1 VAQRPLARRVEHW
14 LGRGCAACRQCAG
27 EDGDRERSLAGG
39 AAGTT
44 RLPAGAGGHAQ
55 DAAAG
60 MACCRRERCAA
71 CAGGT
76 QRLPGLIGLPQAA
89 RLILGGGLVTA
100 SQALHLGLVDAVLP
114 EQGFLDA
121 ALDWAAP
128 FAAQTRHS
136 LFAAKL
142 ALVRGTN
149 LTLNQGR
156 ALEQGIFRTVLASS
170 ETRAMSAQ
178 ADPR

>member
-1 VAQRPLARRVEHW
+1 
-14 LGRGCAACRQCAG
+14 
-27 EDGDRERSLAGG
+27 
-39 AAGTT
+39 
-44 RLPAGAGGHAQ
+44 
-55 DAAAG
+55 

-71 CAGGT
+71 CAGDRHQAAGAGGHFRFPEVAAGAIPGAGGT

-89 RLILGGGLVTA
+89 RLIFGGGLVTA
-100 SQALHLGLVDAVLP
+100 SYVLHLGLVDAVLP

-142 ALVRGTN
+142 ALVRGTH

>member
-1 VAQRPLARRVEHW
+1 
-14 LGRGCAACRQCAG
+14 
-27 EDGDRERSLAGG
+27 
-39 AAGTT
+39 
-44 RLPAGAGGHAQ
+44 
-55 DAAAG
+55 

-71 CAGGT
+71 CAGDRHQAAGAGGPLPVPRSRGRGHSRRRGT

-89 RLILGGGLVTA
+89 RLILGGRLVTA
-100 SQALHLGLVDAVLP
+100 SQALQLGLVDAVLP
-114 EQGFLDA
+114 EQRFLDA

-142 ALVRGTN
+142 ALVRGTH

-170 ETRAMSAQ
+170 ETRAMSA
-178 ADPR
+178 

>member
-1 VAQRPLARRVEHW
+1 MTASAAWPAAQLV
-14 LGRGCAACRQCAG
+14 
-27 EDGDRERSLAGG
+27 
-39 AAGTT
+39 
-44 RLPAGAGGHAQ
+44 LPGFP
-55 DAAAG
+55 
-60 MACCRRERCAA
+60 
-71 CAGGT
+71 
-76 QRLPGLIGLPQAA
+76 PGLIGLPQAA

-114 EQGFLDA
+114 EQRFLDA

-142 ALVRGTN
+142 ALVRGTH